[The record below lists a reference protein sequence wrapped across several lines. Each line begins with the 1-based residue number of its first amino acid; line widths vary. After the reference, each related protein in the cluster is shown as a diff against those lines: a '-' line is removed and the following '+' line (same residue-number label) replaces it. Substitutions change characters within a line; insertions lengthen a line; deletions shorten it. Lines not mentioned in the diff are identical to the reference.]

1 MTFSSLFLESLEHHR
16 VIIMEI
22 YRLLNLLLENDPT
35 SKDNQ
40 SIDDQ
45 KGILIYYPPYNYQLN
60 SSDMK
65 SNLFFLFYVSGLYN
79 ARFTF

>member
-22 YRLLNLLLENDPT
+22 YRLLNLLFENDPP

-45 KGILIYYPPYNYQLN
+45 KRIVIYYPP
-60 SSDMK
+60 
-65 SNLFFLFYVSGLYN
+65 
-79 ARFTF
+79 